1 MCIVFMYRF
10 YLILAIIILM
20 NKGLE
25 KFDDLVESFEMLPT
39 IGKKSA
45 IRLAYH
51 IVTENTYIGMKL
63 AHSIET
69 AVRDI
74 KECSRCHAMSENEI
88 CEICLDEDRD
98 DLTLCIVQSAKDIF
112 IMEESKQF
120 SGKYFVIA
128 SLEEHIID
136 DLLKLVNKSEVN
148 HILFAITPSLANDA
162 FILYIEDRLKNKE
175 ITFTKIAQ
183 GIPTGVSLENV
194 DILSLS
200 KAITGQIKI

>member
-1 MCIVFMYRF
+1 M
-10 YLILAIIILM
+10 ILM

-25 KFDDLVESFEMLPT
+25 KFYDLVESFEMLPS

-45 IRLAYH
+45 LRLAYH

-63 AHSIET
+63 SHSIET
-69 AVRDI
+69 AIRDI
-74 KECSRCHAMSENEI
+74 KQCVRCHAMSEHEI

-98 DLTLCIVQSAKDIF
+98 NQTLCIVQSAKDIF
-112 IMEESKQF
+112 IIEESKQF

-128 SLEEHIID
+128 SLEDNIIK
-136 DLLKLVNKSEVN
+136 DLLKLVEKSEVN
-148 HILFAITPSLANDA
+148 HILFAVTPSLANDA
-162 FILYIEDRLKNKE
+162 FILYIEDRLQNKE
-175 ITFTKIAQ
+175 IVFTKIAQ
-183 GIPTGVSLENV
+183 GVPTGVSLENV

>member
-1 MCIVFMYRF
+1 MFIIFNALF
-10 YLILAIIILM
+10 YLNSAIIFLM

-25 KFDDLVESFEMLPT
+25 KFYDLVESFEMLPT

-45 IRLAYH
+45 IRLAYY

-74 KECSRCHAMSENEI
+74 KQCVRCHAMSENEI

-98 DLTLCIVQSAKDIF
+98 PTTLCIVQSAKDIF

-120 SGKYFVIA
+120 SGKYFVIE
-128 SLEEHIID
+128 SLEEDIIN
-136 DLLKLVNKSEVN
+136 DLIKLVEKFEVDN
-148 HILFAITPSLANDA
+148 ILFAITPSLANDA
-162 FILYIEDRLKNKE
+162 FILYIEDQLKNRD

>member
-1 MCIVFMYRF
+1 
-10 YLILAIIILM
+10 M

-25 KFDDLVESFEMLPT
+25 KFYDLVEAFEMLPT

-74 KECSRCHAMSENEI
+74 KQCVQCHAMSENEV
-88 CEICLDEDRD
+88 CEICLDDDRD
-98 DLTLCIVQSAKDIF
+98 ETTLCIVQSAKDIF
-112 IMEESKQF
+112 TIEESKQF
-120 SGKYFVIA
+120 SGKYFVIE
-128 SLEEHIID
+128 SLEDDIIK
-136 DLLKLVNKSEVN
+136 DLVKLVEKHEITN
-148 HILFAITPSLANDA
+148 ILFAITPSLANDA
-162 FILYIEDRLKNKE
+162 FILYIENRLQNHE
-175 ITFTKIAQ
+175 ISFTKIAQ

>member
-1 MCIVFMYRF
+1 
-10 YLILAIIILM
+10 M

-25 KFDDLVESFEMLPT
+25 KFYDLVESFEMLPT

-74 KECSRCHAMSENEI
+74 RKCIKCHAMSENEI
-88 CEICLDEDRD
+88 CEICIDDDRD
-98 DLTLCIVQSAKDIF
+98 NTTLCIVQSAKDIF
-112 IMEESKQF
+112 IIEESKQF
-120 SGKYFVIA
+120 SGKYFVIE
-128 SLEEHIID
+128 SLEENIIT
-136 DLLKLVNKSEVN
+136 DLLSVVIKSEVN
-148 HILFAITPSLANDA
+148 NVLFAVTPSLANDA
-162 FILYIEDRLKNKE
+162 FILYIEDRLKNKN

-183 GIPTGVSLENV
+183 GVPTGVSLENV
-194 DILSLS
+194 DIISLS